1 MEFKRNIKCY
11 HKTENTGLKVRDQ
24 ADYRKILQI
33 CTLPVVKQ
41 RKKKQIKSVASNLL
55 KLVLSNTVQQI
66 FIYLKEKLPHPVHI
80 INLIL
85 INLLSVCV
93 K

>member
-1 MEFKRNIKCY
+1 MLSQNRKYRVEGQRPSRLQENITNMY
-11 HKTENTGLKVRDQ
+11 ITSSKTK
-24 ADYRKILQI
+24 K
-33 CTLPVVKQ
+33 
-41 RKKKQIKSVASNLL
+41 KKKQIKSVASNLL